1 MLIGIDPILSP
12 DALALLRAM
21 GHGDTVVLTDANFPS
36 EANARRLVRLD
47 GVGAERVLDAVL
59 RLLPLDDFEPDPL
72 VGMAMVEPSAAMP
85 EAVAAFQQ
93 VVEARLGA
101 GAPRIALTDRHD
113 FYARSR
119 EAFGIIAT
127 GERRFYGNLIL
138 RKGVIAPGD

>member
-21 GHGDTVVLTDANFPS
+21 GHGDTVALTDANFPS
-36 EANARRLVRLD
+36 AANARRLVRLD

-72 VGMAMVEPSAAMP
+72 IAMQAVGASEGMP

-93 VVEARLGA
+93 VIDRRLGA
-101 GAPRIALTDRHD
+101 AAPRIALTDRHD

-119 EAFGIIAT
+119 AAFGIIAT
-127 GERRFYGNLIL
+127 AERRFYGNLIL
-138 RKGVIAPGD
+138 RKGVIAPEG